1 MIDLILTAKRGGEWN
16 EAVLKR
22 QHLGPQTVGPDED
35 ANKLR
40 NIASNVSTRL
50 IPFPL
55 SDAIGD
61 MNCVNNSSSALHYN
75 MGSCGVWRTN
85 NTDMKQ

>member
-1 MIDLILTAKRGGEWN
+1 MGSLTYRNVIDLILTAKRGGEWN
-16 EAVLKR
+16 EAVWKR
-22 QHLGPQTVGPDED
+22 QHLGPQTVGPDEE

-40 NIASNVSTRL
+40 NIASNVGTRL

-55 SDAIGD
+55 SEAIGD

-75 MGSCGVWRTN
+75 TGSCGV
-85 NTDMKQ
+85 